1 MAQEENFLA
10 RWSRLKRERA
20 GEPADAAT
28 PAAPAAA
35 REARAEEPA
44 PLPPVEEL
52 TPESDFSAFMNP
64 KVADALR
71 RAALKKLFRHP
82 QIDVPDP
89 YEPFVGDWTGGEPI
103 PQDMLKSLYQA
114 RNTVLRE
121 SAPESAEER
130 ADAPPEARESE
141 EPAPQN
147 RESGNREADRTDDAG
162 RQDA

>member
-114 RNTVLRE
+114 RNTILRE
-121 SAPESAEER
+121 PEPKAEQEAAQAP
-130 ADAPPEARESE
+130 PPEARETE
-141 EPAPQN
+141 NAQPGDNQVDE
-147 RESGNREADRTDDAG
+147 TDGAG
-162 RQDA
+162 RQNP